1 METMHTPR
9 EISIVIP
16 AYNEEHGIL
25 PVLDQIT
32 DILAATT
39 WTYEIIVVDDG
50 SRDRTTEV
58 LASHHDITL
67 IQHVSNHGYGAS
79 LKTGIRH
86 AQYSL
91 VCITDADGSY
101 PNEQI
106 IPLAEHLLA
115 HEYDMVVGARTGE
128 NVAIPLVRR
137 PAKWFIGQMAN
148 FVGNQ
153 RIPDINS
160 GLRVF
165 RRPIAM
171 SFQSLLPNGFSFTT
185 TITLGMLVNNYLVDF
200 LPINYHPRIGKSK
213 IRPFHDTLNFM
224 QLILRIGLYFAP
236 LKLFLPLSGIILVI
250 AIMWGMFTHMVL
262 GRLADVSTMVL
273 VMAALQIAAIGLLA
287 ELINHRIP
295 SSFRKEI
302 EEQHTRIERP

>member
-1 METMHTPR
+1 
-9 EISIVIP
+9 
-16 AYNEEHGIL
+16 
-25 PVLDQIT
+25 
-32 DILAATT
+32 
-39 WTYEIIVVDDG
+39 
-50 SRDRTTEV
+50 
-58 LASHHDITL
+58 
-67 IQHVSNHGYGAS
+67 
-79 LKTGIRH
+79 
-86 AQYSL
+86 
-91 VCITDADGSY
+91 
-101 PNEQI
+101 
-106 IPLAEHLLA
+106 
-115 HEYDMVVGARTGE
+115 
-128 NVAIPLVRR
+128 
-137 PAKWFIGQMAN
+137 
-148 FVGNQ
+148 
-153 RIPDINS
+153 
-160 GLRVF
+160 
-165 RRPIAM
+165 
-171 SFQSLLPNGFSFTT
+171 
-185 TITLGMLVNNYLVDF
+185 MLVNNYLVDF